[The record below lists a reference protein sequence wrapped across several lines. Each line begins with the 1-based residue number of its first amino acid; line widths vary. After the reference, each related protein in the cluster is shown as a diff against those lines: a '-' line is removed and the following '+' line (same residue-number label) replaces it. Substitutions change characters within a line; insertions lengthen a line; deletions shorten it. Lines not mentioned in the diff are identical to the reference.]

1 MLPESRSGHGS
12 GGCGVNPL
20 PLNQASKPILPKGT
34 VVVNNKNQLKKN
46 FRPFPFAQSLNRPLR
61 LKNNGKYATFSP
73 MKNKILIAILLVL
86 LTQTAQAGEIKAML
100 GPSWNKYL
108 FSSEISSLTRQ
119 QKTGIGIGLGYAF
132 EINPKMRLEA
142 NVLYNEK
149 GAITELEYAPGKTTS
164 GTYSN
169 HSFAFP
175 FFFQYRLKDGP
186 TPYAALGPEIN
197 FILAHKLTIPEY
209 KESFDISDN
218 TSKFIVAFNIAL
230 GYELPLGRWGLF
242 AEARFNRWLSNLWKS
257 PDASVKSESV
267 SIVLGGIYYL

>member
-20 PLNQASKPILPKGT
+20 PLNQASKPILPKGA
-34 VVVNNKNQLKKN
+34 VAVNNKNQIKKN
-46 FRPFPFAQSLNRPLR
+46 FRSSSFAQSLNRPLR

-73 MKNKILIAILLVL
+73 MNNKIPVTILLFL
-86 LTQTAQAGEIKAML
+86 LARAAPAGEIKAMV

-119 QKTGIGIGLGYAF
+119 QKTGVGIGLGYALA
-132 EINPKMRLEA
+132 INPKMRLEA
-142 NVLYNEK
+142 NALFTEK
-149 GAITELEYAPGKTTS
+149 GAITELEYVPGKTIL

-169 HSFAFP
+169 HSLALP
-175 FFFQYRLKDGP
+175 FFFKYRLKEGP
-186 TPYAALGPEIN
+186 TPYAALGPEFN

-209 KESFDISDN
+209 KESFDIADK
-218 TSKFIVAFNIAL
+218 TRKFIFAFNIAL
-230 GYELPLGRWGLF
+230 GYELPLGHWGLF

-267 SIVLGGIYYL
+267 SIMLGGIYYL